1 MSFQKLILPDSNF
14 WINAFSGKSHY
25 LKDVKRAATVG
36 YSVIITTHIF
46 NEVDRKIPNGKEKLM
61 QYCIELNKKCP
72 EIKILKDQKEIIKL
86 AEEMESRFTGCHYPD
101 NRILATAMYTTAILV
116 TSDRNLLKAAD
127 FEGVQSCTP
136 GNFLRYAGC

>member
-46 NEVDRKIPNGKEKLM
+46 NEVDRKVPNGKGAFPQDLG
-61 QYCIELNKKCP
+61 L
-72 EIKILKDQKEIIKL
+72 
-86 AEEMESRFTGCHYPD
+86 
-101 NRILATAMYTTAILV
+101 
-116 TSDRNLLKAAD
+116 NLLRNA
-127 FEGVQSCTP
+127 S
-136 GNFLRYAGC
+136 FL